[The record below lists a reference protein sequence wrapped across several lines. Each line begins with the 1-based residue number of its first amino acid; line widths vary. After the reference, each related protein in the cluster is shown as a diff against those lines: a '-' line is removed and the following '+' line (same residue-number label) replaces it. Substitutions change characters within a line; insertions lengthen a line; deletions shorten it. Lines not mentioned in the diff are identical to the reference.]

1 MPAKFT
7 LVLSHDIAGCDY
19 TDAMTNAVITP
30 YKAHRWRAAILVLL
44 TLCLHILVIDWGAT
58 QLAAMDH
65 RGKKDKVVNVALRE
79 IARPTEPVKL
89 PVAAPPSSSQKATK
103 KTSPKPPVLNDH
115 SSRLSM
121 NDAVPVPAEE
131 PAVADEAPDDG
142 VPGPTTATNAQT
154 DARSTA
160 QGTYYHVATPPS
172 VAVSYDVEAIQG
184 TLTYR
189 AMGTITWKTDGQHY
203 TIRGE
208 ATSLFMTLLGF
219 DSEGSINT
227 YGVSPSRYTE
237 QRFRKPPT
245 MTYLDSERHEI
256 HFSSSDVTYPLIGG
270 EQDRASLVWQL
281 ASIGRGD
288 ATQFTAGAVIDLFV
302 AGVRDGEVWRV
313 QVIGQEDLSTAI
325 GHIPTWHVVRQPKI
339 GSYDQRID
347 IWFAPDHGWTPV
359 KLRYTEPNNDFLD
372 MSVTSIKLLQ

>member
-1 MPAKFT
+1 MVK
-7 LVLSHDIAGCDY
+7 
-19 TDAMTNAVITP
+19 AVITP
-30 YKAHRWRAAILVLL
+30 YKTHRWRAVILVLL

-58 QLAAMDH
+58 QLAIMDH
-65 RGKKDKVVNVALRE
+65 RGKQDKVVNVALRE

-103 KTSPKPPVLNDH
+103 KTSPKPPVSSDD

-121 NDAVPVPAEE
+121 NDAAPVPAEE
-131 PAVADEAPDDG
+131 PAMAEAENTPDDAA
-142 VPGPTTATNAQT
+142 PGPTPTTTTNAQT

-160 QGTYYHVATPPS
+160 QGMYYHVAPPPS

-189 AMGTITWKTDGQHY
+189 AMGTITWKTNGDNY

-219 DSEGSINT
+219 DSEGSITT
-227 YGVSPSRYTE
+227 YGVSPSRYSE

-245 MTYLDSERHEI
+245 MTYLDGERHQI
-256 HFSSSDVTYPLIGG
+256 HFSNSDVTYPLIGG

-288 ATQFTAGAVIDLFV
+288 AGQFTAGAVIDLFV
-302 AGVRDGEVWRV
+302 VGVRDGEVWRV

-347 IWFAPDHGWTPV
+347 IWFAPDKGWTPV